1 MPATFIHQDKYH
13 ALEYYTLVNRER
25 KTAKCIIVNGSQ
37 KCVDFL
43 KSKLYLYEFQNQAK
57 QKLVLDECLQKTV
70 LKFTATAVTFK

>member
-1 MPATFIHQDKYH
+1 M
-13 ALEYYTLVNRER
+13 
-25 KTAKCIIVNGSQ
+25 NGSQ

-43 KSKLYLYEFQNQAK
+43 KSKLYLYEVQNQAK